1 MTPRIP
7 LIIGIAVTALAF
19 GVPTALGENAL
30 SIEKTRS
37 RVETPKA
44 VPYKPGPVVKGS
56 WPPHSFT
63 GAARGYVDAD
73 KRSVGPTNPIGVS
86 DTHSGIDMEWAQ
98 LGVGLG
104 LGLLL
109 AVGSFLAVRMT
120 RARRLFH

>member
-19 GVPTALGENAL
+19 GAPTALGESAL
-30 SIEKTRS
+30 SIEKSRS
-37 RVETPKA
+37 KVETPKA
-44 VPYKPGPVVKGS
+44 VPYKPGHVVKGS
-56 WPPHSFT
+56 RPAHSFT
-63 GAARGYVDAD
+63 AAARGYLDAD
-73 KRSVGPTNPIGVS
+73 NRGVGGANPMGVS
-86 DTHSGIDMEWAQ
+86 DAHSGIDLEWAQ

-109 AVGSFLAVRMT
+109 AVGSFMAVRMT